1 MKHTI
6 MKVQF
11 ALTLCT
17 ALMITISGCGGSSDG
32 GTPRQPVYPVAGSI
46 KLFGSP
52 LPGATVAFAP
62 QDGQPTAFGTTD
74 EQGNFKLTTY
84 DFQDGAAAGKFKVV
98 VSKSAN
104 SAASAGNVAT
114 GDGSDH
120 EAEAAAANSH
130 DARNAKG
137 GSVGLVPPQYSNSQD
152 TPLAA
157 DVNSSGDNSFNFDLK

>member
-1 MKHTI
+1 

-32 GTPRQPVYPVAGSI
+32 GTPRQPVYPVSGSI
-46 KLFGSP
+46 KLFGNP

-114 GDGSDH
+114 GDGSEH
-120 EAEAAAANSH
+120 AAEENSH
-130 DARNAKG
+130 DASGAAAG
-137 GSVGLVPPQYSNSQD
+137 QSMIPAQYSSSAD
-152 TPLAA
+152 TPLKAEVSKTEQNQF
-157 DVNSSGDNSFNFDLK
+157 DFDLK

>member
-1 MKHTI
+1 

-11 ALTLCT
+11 ALPLCT
-17 ALMITISGCGGSSDG
+17 ALLIALSGCGGSSDG
-32 GTPRQPVYPVAGSI
+32 GTPRQPVYPVSGSI
-46 KLFGSP
+46 KLFGTP

-104 SAASAGNVAT
+104 STAGSGDT
-114 GDGSDH
+114 SGDGSDH
-120 EAEAAAANSH
+120 AAEDNSH
-130 DARNAKG
+130 DASGAAG
-137 GSVGLVPPQYSNSQD
+137 GQSMIPDQYTSSAN
-152 TPLAA
+152 TPLNAEVSKTEQNQF
-157 DVNSSGDNSFNFDLK
+157 DFDLK